1 MNPTRHP
8 RCSELLGHYRR
19 IGRFGVARAKA
30 ERNCLRTAEGG
41 RFGGYLPFLNPVG
54 AIFRQFSPS
63 TDAIPE
69 ILAISGCIPHFV
81 RLRGLGVGV
90 DPGLA
95 GLVAEPEG
103 GNWDGVAE
111 VVGS

>member
-1 MNPTRHP
+1 MPQ
-8 RCSELLGHYRR
+8 LLALAT
-19 IGRFGVARAKA
+19 VS
-30 ERNCLRTAEGG
+30 
-41 RFGGYLPFLNPVG
+41 PG
-54 AIFRQFSPS
+54 AIGIAPHGLTVRHDGQARPLHVVSFSRTGCAAAP
-63 TDAIPE
+63 P
-69 ILAISGCIPHFV
+69 GCIPHFV